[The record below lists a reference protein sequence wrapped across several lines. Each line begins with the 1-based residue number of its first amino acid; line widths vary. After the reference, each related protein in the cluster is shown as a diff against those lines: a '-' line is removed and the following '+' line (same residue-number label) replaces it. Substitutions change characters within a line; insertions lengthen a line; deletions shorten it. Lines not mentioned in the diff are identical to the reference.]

1 MTYYCGTLIVIIL
14 SYDLCVHLLSTFF
27 SIAEQVNT
35 DSNSQDITI
44 SAVTTSKRDT
54 HLQRLLTP
62 GVIPLRGTSF
72 KSDIHPP
79 PSMQHIPSA
88 DKTRTHFQYNPC
100 KPRDRSKTT
109 RRNRHLGYERAG
121 LSGAN
126 CRRVVDT
133 IPALSQVTFRHHDV
147 CIVKAPLHLTGQYI
161 HVNTRAGVARSVGMM
176 GKVRVD

>member
-1 MTYYCGTLIVIIL
+1 MRSSAQYIFLNSRTSQHRLELARYHNLG
-14 SYDLCVHLLSTFF
+14 SYDLEKRHASST
-27 SIAEQVNT
+27 SP
-35 DSNSQDITI
+35 
-44 SAVTTSKRDT
+44 DT
-54 HLQRLLTP
+54 
-62 GVIPLRGTSF
+62 GVISLRGTSF

-79 PSMQHIPSA
+79 PSMQPIPSA